1 MNRKE
6 RRQASASVRAK
17 SLPGADPALARDF
30 RDAVQYLQAGR
41 LHDSDLA
48 HRRVLAKLPRHAP
61 SLHHLGLIAFKR
73 NARSAPV
80 DYIRQSLAIDPNYH
94 QAWLNLAVI
103 LGEMRRA
110 EEAID
115 ACRQCMALQP
125 TKSEAYAV
133 LQLLRVAQNNVEDRG
148 RLLRF
153 TSAEAGAAGRPRPV
167 GRASAE
173 IGRRV

>member
-17 SLPGADPALARDF
+17 SLPGTDPALARDF

-48 HRRVLAKLPRHAP
+48 HRRVLAKLPRQAP
-61 SLHHLGLIAFKR
+61 SLHYLGLMAFKR
-73 NARSAPV
+73 NARSEAV
-80 DYIRQSLAIDPNYH
+80 DYIRESLAVDPNYH

-125 TKSEAYAV
+125 SNSEAYAV
-133 LQLLRVAQNNVEDRG
+133 LATFCALRRT
-148 RLLRF
+148 
-153 TSAEAGAAGRPRPV
+153 TSRPRPPTPIHF
-167 GRASAE
+167 G
-173 IGRRV
+173 

>member
-73 NARSAPV
+73 NARSEAV

-125 TKSEAYAV
+125 ANSEAYAV
-133 LQLLRVAQNNVEDRG
+133 LGNLLRVAQNNVDAAAAYSDSL
-148 RLLRF
+148 RLKPAQP
-153 TSAEAGAAGRPRPV
+153 TSSPGW
-167 GRASAE
+167 ASFC
-173 IGRRV
+173 

>member
-73 NARSAPV
+73 NARSAAV

-103 LGEMRRA
+103 LGSWCANRPELAMMRQFPAQTPSRHARA
-110 EEAID
+110 SRRSLTASTTRDWLKIKT
-115 ACRQCMALQP
+115 AAW
-125 TKSEAYAV
+125 
-133 LQLLRVAQNNVEDRG
+133 RVANRG
-148 RLLRF
+148 RWEMF
-153 TSAEAGAAGRPRPV
+153 QKTD
-167 GRASAE
+167 
-173 IGRRV
+173 

>member
-17 SLPGADPALARDF
+17 SLPGSDPALARDF

-73 NARSAPV
+73 NTRSEAV
-80 DYIRQSLAIDPNYH
+80 DYIRQSLAVDPNYH

-103 LGEMRRA
+103 LGKMRRA

-115 ACRQCMALQP
+115 ARRSMMLQP
-125 TKSEAYAV
+125 TNSEAYAM
-133 LQLLRVAQNNVEDRG
+133 LGNLLRVAQSNVEGRG
-148 RLLRF
+148 HLLPF
-153 TSAEAGAAGRPRPV
+153 TSAEAGATGHPSPV